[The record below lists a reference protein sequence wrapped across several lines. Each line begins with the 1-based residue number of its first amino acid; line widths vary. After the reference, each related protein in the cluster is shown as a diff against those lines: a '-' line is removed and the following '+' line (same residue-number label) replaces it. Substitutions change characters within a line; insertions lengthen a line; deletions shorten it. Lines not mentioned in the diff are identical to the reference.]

1 MSYIDTNILIAY
13 VNSDDAL
20 HNDAV
25 ELLSKISGDKYVSD
39 LTIVELYSVFS
50 RTMDLSDIEINA
62 LVKYTLRKTGVRRIC
77 VKWEKVFKQAKD
89 YANSFKLK
97 SLDLLHLTIAIISD
111 CSFFITFDND
121 ILKKSKIIEEK
132 TGIKIFGSIL

>member
-39 LTIVELYSVFS
+39 LTIVELYSLFS
-50 RTMDLSDIEINA
+50 RPMDLSDIEINA
-62 LVKYTLRKTGVRRIC
+62 LVKYTLRKPVCR
-77 VKWEKVFKQAKD
+77 E
-89 YANSFKLK
+89 
-97 SLDLLHLTIAIISD
+97 
-111 CSFFITFDND
+111 
-121 ILKKSKIIEEK
+121 
-132 TGIKIFGSIL
+132 